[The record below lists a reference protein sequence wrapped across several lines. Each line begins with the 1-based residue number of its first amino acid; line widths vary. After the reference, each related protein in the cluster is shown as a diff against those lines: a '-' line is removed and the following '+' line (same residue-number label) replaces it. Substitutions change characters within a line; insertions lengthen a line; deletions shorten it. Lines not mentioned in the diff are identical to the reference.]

1 MSIHI
6 SPQQMQQ
13 WGEQHFERR
22 LIHVVAQG
30 DPAALQTLTAPEGRA
45 QLRDQIRKARAYG
58 LTTELEV
65 SRYVITAWVMG
76 LEFDTRLGAYREFLT
91 APQLTPAQK
100 GEALERITRAVM
112 EELNQGAAA

>member
-1 MSIHI
+1 MSMQI
-6 SPQQMQQ
+6 SAPQMRQ
-13 WGEQHFERR
+13 WGERHFERR

-30 DPAALQTLTAPEGRA
+30 DPAALQTLRTPEGRT
-45 QLRDQIRKARAYG
+45 QLRQQIANARAYG
-58 LTTELEV
+58 LTSELEV

-76 LEFDTRLGAYREFLT
+76 LDFDTRLGAYREFLT

-112 EELNQGAAA
+112 QELTQGAAA